1 MQIFVQQAAKSGIQR
16 RYKAMK
22 LGPKFGLNHALLFLA
37 ILLLLVLLLLCC
49 FLFLYGLKY
58 KPLILA

>member
-1 MQIFVQQAAKSGIQR
+1 
-16 RYKAMK
+16 MK